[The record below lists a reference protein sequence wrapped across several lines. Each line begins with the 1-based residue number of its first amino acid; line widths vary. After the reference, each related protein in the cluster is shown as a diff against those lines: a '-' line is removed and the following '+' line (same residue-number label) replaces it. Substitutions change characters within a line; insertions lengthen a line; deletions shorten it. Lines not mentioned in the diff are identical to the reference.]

1 MPRYAM
7 TMGIGSI
14 MRSKKIVLVA
24 TGAGKAQA
32 IKGMIEGEVTPQ
44 LPASILQNHDDVVVY
59 LDKDAASLLSK

>member
-59 LDKDAASLLSK
+59 LDKDAASLLTK